1 MFTFLNMY
9 MKLSYKPRILFYTC
23 FLLLALMAAT
33 ASANAGKE
41 YYYQFKIYHYKTQAQ
56 ESKIEHYLQLAYV
69 PALHR
74 AGIKNVGVFKPI
86 KQDTADMRIYVF
98 IPFTSLDK
106 ITGIDKKLQADTQY
120 LTDGDEY
127 INADFTDAPYS
138 RIETIVLQAFPGMPA
153 PAVPN
158 LTGNKADRVYELR
171 SYESATEKY
180 NFNKV
185 RMFNEG
191 DEVGLFKRLGFNAVF
206 YSEVIAGAHMPNLMY
221 MTTFNS
227 KQDRDTHWDTFSNDS
242 YWKTLSA
249 KAEYKNNVSHVD
261 IVFLYPAEYSDF

>member
-1 MFTFLNMY
+1 
-9 MKLSYKPRILFYTC
+9 MKLSYQTRFLFYSC
-23 FLLLALMAAT
+23 FLLLALITT
-33 ASANAGKE
+33 ASPANAGKR
-41 YYYQFKIYHYKTQAQ
+41 YYYQLKIYHYKTQVQ
-56 ESKIEHYLQLAYV
+56 ENKIEHYLQQAYV

-74 AGIKNVGVFKPI
+74 AGVKNVGVFKPI

-98 IPFTSLDK
+98 TPFASFDK
-106 ITGIDKKLQADTQY
+106 MIGIDKKLQTDTQY
-120 LTDGDEY
+120 LTDGDDY
-127 INADFTDAPYS
+127 INADFKDAPYN

-153 PAVPN
+153 PAMPN
-158 LTGNKADRVYELR
+158 LTANKADRVYELR

-185 RMFNEG
+185 RMFNDG
-191 DEVGLFKRLGFNAVF
+191 DEVGLFKRLDFNAVF

-221 MTTFNS
+221 MTTFNN
-227 KQDRDTHWDTFSNDS
+227 KDDRDKHWDIFSNDA

-249 KAEYKNNVSHVD
+249 KDEYKNNVSHAD